1 MEQWLRFWNE
11 EEAAHYYYC
20 PQSGATEWLLPA
32 GAAWTDGEDDAAA
45 ANTIGMSRT
54 QTAAVTG
61 PTPTQVEVPAAAGTT
76 PAPRAAESSRSASG
90 VVAAVSS
97 AEATRTLRRQAQP
110 PAWAAVEQDER
121 ISEEVSSGA
130 HGSNDWLP
138 PGCPR
143 CRAAASCVEQHLTVC
158 PSARACV
165 FAAQRADSLR
175 LDASRAREL
184 FDFSAH
190 VWFIP

>member
-1 MEQWLRFWNE
+1 MEHWLRFWNE

-45 ANTIGMSRT
+45 ANTFGMSRT

-76 PAPRAAESSRSASG
+76 PAPRA
-90 VVAAVSS
+90 
-97 AEATRTLRRQAQP
+97 
-110 PAWAAVEQDER
+110 EQDGR

>member
-1 MEQWLRFWNE
+1 MEHWLRFWNE

-45 ANTIGMSRT
+45 ANTFGMSRT
-54 QTAAVTG
+54 QTAAVT
-61 PTPTQVEVPAAAGTT
+61 AAPG
-76 PAPRAAESSRSASG
+76 AAESSRSAPG

-121 ISEEVSSGA
+121 ISAEVSSGA